1 MTILTDPSPIVK
13 PTKNKK
19 RKNYYHWSNSV
30 FTLPTVSQSRNT
42 PSEYWDW
49 ISQNLFEW
57 RRRVVILTTNRA

>member
-42 PSEYWDW
+42 PSEY
-49 ISQNLFEW
+49 
-57 RRRVVILTTNRA
+57 